1 MVIMVIMVIIV
12 EVFYHAPLLGDRL
25 RSEDLVA
32 ELMLLAALHPV
43 YIDDQYFFVI
53 VIVSVKIILFIQKC
67 KMYVRLSIQVIKY
80 EKKLIL
86 VQAHTIHLCLE
97 Y

>member
-32 ELMLLAALHPV
+32 QFVLLAALHPV
-43 YIDDQYFFVI
+43 YIDDQ
-53 VIVSVKIILFIQKC
+53 
-67 KMYVRLSIQVIKY
+67 
-80 EKKLIL
+80 
-86 VQAHTIHLCLE
+86 
-97 Y
+97 